1 MLSYPVVQI
10 EPLREHLLWVAPHSH
25 LTVIRTFLLARC
37 NWSTRRCLYLCRKVS
52 HFFTLFTFARILL
65 QLSITCMLKNCCL
78 ISSLPCLTQMFIGS
92 APACVALK
100 LFSAISNQVSGC
112 KAPFT
117 CRILY
122 KGGQPRLLESF
133 LYVSLFSP
141 YTCFTVGT
149 PCPPPFMVT
158 MP

>member
-1 MLSYPVVQI
+1 VEKSLSYFDGTWYIMQHIYFQNHV
-10 EPLREHLLWVAPHSH
+10 EL
-25 LTVIRTFLLARC
+25 RTFLKARL
-37 NWSTRRCLYLCRKVS
+37 STVCM
-52 HFFTLFTFARILL
+52 FAERSRIFSILL
-65 QLSITCMLKNCCL
+65 VFCMLKNCCL

-141 YTCFTVGT
+141 YTCFTASAALSVGT
-149 PCPPPFMVT
+149 PCLPLSMVT